1 LFFDIKPKVRL
12 KLETNVHRLQVG
24 EKEIILIGTAHVSPK
39 SVEEVKELIE
49 SENPDSVCIEL
60 CQGRYNSIVNKDQ
73 WQNTDIG
80 KIIKEKQ
87 TMLLLATL
95 IMSSFQ
101 KRIAKGFEV
110 APGQEMIQGMES
122 AEKVGAQ
129 LVLADRDI
137 TITLKRLWE
146 KVGLKGK
153 AQIVYEL
160 FSSIFFSEE
169 ITEKDLEEMKS
180 QDMLDAALNSL
191 SESFPE
197 LKAVLIDERDQYLA
211 QKIKNA
217 PGKKVIAVLGAGH
230 VPGIKE
236 ELYKENDLKK
246 LSTLKSGPK
255 VSKAW
260 LWVFPVLLLGIIAF
274 TMKNDLP
281 SGIDQLIAWF
291 LWNGSLSALGAAIA
305 LAHPLAIL
313 TAFVVAPI
321 SSLNPLLAAGWFS
334 GLTEAYLRKPNVS
347 DFHKISDDLVSFK
360 GFWKNRVTRIL
371 LVVALS
377 NLGSGIGTFLGGAH
391 VLKIFVDVIK

>member
-1 LFFDIKPKVRL
+1 MKSDKKGEI

-24 EKEIILIGTAHVSPK
+24 ENEIILIGPAHVSPK

-49 SENPDSVCIEL
+49 AERPDSVCIEL
-60 CQGRYNSIVNKDQ
+60 CQGRYNSIINKDQ

-95 IMSSFQ
+95 IMGSFQ
-101 KRIAKGFEV
+101 KRIAKSFEV

-122 AEKVGAQ
+122 ADKIGAQ

-137 TITLKRLWE
+137 TVTLKRLWQ
-146 KVGLKGK
+146 KVGIKGK

-169 ITEKDLEEMKS
+169 ITEKDLEDMKS
-180 QDMLDAALNSL
+180 QDMLDSALNSL

-197 LKAVLIDERDQYLA
+197 LKSVLIDERDQFLA

-217 PGKKVIAVLGAGH
+217 PGNKVVAVLGAGH
-230 VPGIKE
+230 VPGIKK
-236 ELYKENDLKK
+236 ELYKENDLTQ
-246 LSTLKSGPK
+246 LSTLQAGPK

-260 LWVFPVLLLGIIAF
+260 LWAFPVVLIGIIAF
-274 TMKNDLP
+274 TMKNDMP
-281 SGIDQLIAWF
+281 SGINQIVAWF

-321 SSLNPLLAAGWFS
+321 SSMNPLLAAGWFS
-334 GLTEAYLRKPNVS
+334 GLTEAYLRKPNVG
-347 DFHKISDDLVSFK
+347 DFHKISDDLDSIK

-377 NLGSGIGTFLGGAH
+377 NLGSGIGTFIGGAH

>member
-1 LFFDIKPKVRL
+1 MSVE
-12 KLETNVHRLQVG
+12 LETNVRRMQVG
-24 EKEIILIGTAHVSPK
+24 EKEIILIGTAHVSPQ

-49 SENPDSVCIEL
+49 QESPDSVCIEL
-60 CQGRYNSIVNKDQ
+60 CQGRYNSIVNKDK

-95 IMSSFQ
+95 IMGSFQ
-101 KRIAKGFEV
+101 KRIADDFEV

-137 TITLKRLWE
+137 QVTMRRLWQ

-160 FSSIFFSEE
+160 FSSIFFAEK
-169 ITEKDLEEMKS
+169 ITEEDLEEMKS
-180 QDMLDAALNSL
+180 QDMLDSALNSL

-217 PGKKVIAVLGAGH
+217 PGDKVIAVLGAGH
-230 VPGIKE
+230 LPGITQ
-236 ELYKENDLKK
+236 ELYKENDINK
-246 LSTLKSGPK
+246 LNSLKSA
-255 VSKAW
+255 SKLNKKW
-260 LWVFPVLLLGIIAF
+260 LWVFPVILIAIIGF
-274 TMKNDLP
+274 TLKNDLP
-281 SGIDQLIAWF
+281 SGINQIVAWF
-291 LWNGSLSALGAAIA
+291 LWNGSLSALGAVIA

-313 TAFVVAPI
+313 TAFAVAPI
-321 SSLNPLLAAGWFS
+321 SSMNPLLAAGWFS
-334 GLTEAYLRKPNVS
+334 GLTEAYLRKPKVG
-347 DFHKISDDLVSFK
+347 DFQKISDDLVSIK

-371 LVVALS
+371 LVVALT
-377 NLGSGIGTFLGGAH
+377 NLGSGLGTFIGGAH
-391 VLKIFVDVIK
+391 VLKIFAGVLG

>member
-1 LFFDIKPKVRL
+1 M
-12 KLETNVHRLQVG
+12 ETNVHRMQVG
-24 EKEIILIGTAHVSPK
+24 EKEIILIGTAHVSPQ
-39 SVEEVKELIE
+39 SVEEVRELIE
-49 SENPDSVCIEL
+49 QEKPDSVCIEL
-60 CQGRYNSIVNKDQ
+60 CEGRYNSIVNKDQ
-73 WQNTDIG
+73 WQNTDIV

-95 IMSSFQ
+95 IMGSFQ
-101 KRIAKGFEV
+101 KKIANDFDV

-137 TITLKRLWE
+137 QVTMKRLWQN
-146 KVGLKGK
+146 VGLKGK

-169 ITEKDLEEMKS
+169 ITEEDLEEMKS
-180 QDMLDAALNSL
+180 QDMLDSALSSL

-197 LKAVLIDERDQYLA
+197 LKRVLIDERDQYLA

-217 PGKKVIAVLGAGH
+217 PGDKVIAVLGAGH
-230 VPGIKE
+230 INGIKKE
-236 ELYKENDLKK
+236 IYKENDLSK
-246 LSTLKSGPK
+246 LNTLKTGTSI
-255 VSKAW
+255 SKKW
-260 LWVFPVLLLGIIAF
+260 LWVFPIILFAIIGF
-274 TMKNDLP
+274 TMKSDLP
-281 SGIDQLIAWF
+281 SGINQIMVWF

-305 LAHPLAIL
+305 FAHPLAIL
-313 TAFVVAPI
+313 TAFLVAPI

-334 GLTEAYLRKPNVS
+334 GLAEAYLRKPNVG
-347 DFHKISDDLVSFK
+347 DFHKIGDDLVSIK

-377 NLGSGIGTFLGGAH
+377 NLGSGVGTFIGGAH
-391 VLKIFVDVIK
+391 VLKIFAGVLN

>member
-1 LFFDIKPKVRL
+1 M
-12 KLETNVHRLQVG
+12 ENNVHRIQLG

-39 SVEEVKELIE
+39 SVEEVREVIATE
-49 SENPDSVCIEL
+49 RPDSVCIEL
-60 CQGRYNSIVNKDQ
+60 CPGRYNSIINKDQ

-87 TMLLLATL
+87 TMLLLSTL

-101 KRIAKGFEV
+101 KRIAKNFEV

-122 AEKVGAQ
+122 AKEIGAE

-137 TITLKRLWE
+137 QVTLKRLWQN
-146 KVGLKGK
+146 VGWKGK
-153 AQIVYEL
+153 AQIFYEL

-191 SESFPE
+191 SDSFPE

-217 PGKKVIAVLGAGH
+217 PGNKVVAILGAGH
-230 VPGIKE
+230 IPGVKKE
-236 ELYKENDLKK
+236 LFRENNLQN
-246 LSTLKSGPK
+246 LTSLKSK
-255 VSKAW
+255 TSKSKWW
-260 LWVFPVLLLGIIAF
+260 LWVFPVALVAIVGF

-281 SGIDQLIAWF
+281 SGISQIIAWF
-291 LWNGSLSALGAAIA
+291 LWNGSLSAIGAVIA

-347 DFHKISDDLVSFK
+347 DFQSISDDLESIK

-371 LVVALS
+371 LVVALT
-377 NLGSGIGTFLGGAH
+377 NIGSGIGTFVGGAH
-391 VLKIFVDVIK
+391 VLKIFAEVIK